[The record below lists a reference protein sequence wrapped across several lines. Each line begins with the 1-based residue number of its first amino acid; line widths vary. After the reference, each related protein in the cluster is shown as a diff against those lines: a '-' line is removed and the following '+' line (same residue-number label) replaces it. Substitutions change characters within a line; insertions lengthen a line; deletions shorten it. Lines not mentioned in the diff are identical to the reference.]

1 LPGIRTLIG
10 IAAIGAALAVTAPA
24 GAVVPKLTGTVG
36 PGFTIS
42 LKRFNKPLVSLKA
55 GTYSITVSDK
65 SNIHNFH
72 LRGPGGVNKAITPI
86 GFVGTKTVT
95 VKLVKGIY
103 KYVCDPHFTT
113 MKGSF
118 KVT

>member
-1 LPGIRTLIG
+1 MPRIRTLVV
-10 IAAIGAALAVTAPA
+10 IAAAGAALSVAAPA
-24 GAVVPKLTGTVG
+24 GAAAPKLAGTVG

-42 LKRFNKPLVSLKA
+42 LKRLAKPIATVKA
-55 GTYSITVSDK
+55 GSYSITVSDK

-72 LRGPGGVNKAITPI
+72 LRGPGVNKEITAV
-86 GFVGTKTVT
+86 GFVGSKTVL
-95 VKLVKGIY
+95 VKLAKGTY
-103 KYVCDPHFTT
+103 RFVCDPHAST